1 MNIAIVCYP
10 TFGGSGVLATE
21 LGKALAEKGHQVHFI
36 TYQQPVRLS
45 GFHANLFYHEVRV
58 PTYPLF
64 DFPPYETA
72 LASAMVDVVIN
83 HDIQILHVHYAIP
96 HAAAAYMAK
105 QILAKKGISLPVITT
120 LHGTDITL
128 IGKDKTYRPV
138 VTFSM
143 EESDALTAVSENLK
157 EETYKN
163 FDISKPIEVIYNFV
177 DIANFNKKPVD
188 AFKKMVA
195 PNGEKIIMH
204 ASNFRKLKRVRDVV
218 DVFIRIANHMPAKLL
233 LIGDGPERP
242 ELESYTR
249 SLSLCNDIK
258 FLGKQEQIEDILPIA
273 DLFLLPSEYESFGLS
288 ALEAM
293 AAEVPVI
300 STNAGGLPEININGF
315 SGFMSNVGDIEDMSK
330 NAIAILSDPLIHQQ
344 FKTNA
349 FTQAKR
355 FGINTIVPQYEAL
368 YERVMGRKV

>member
-21 LGKALAEKGHQVHFI
+21 LGKVLAEKGHNIHFI

-45 GFHANLFYHEVRV
+45 GFHANIFYHEVRV

-72 LASAMVDVVIN
+72 LASAMVDVANN
-83 HDIQILHVHYAIP
+83 HDIDILHVHYAIP
-96 HAAAAYMAK
+96 HASAAYMAK
-105 QILAKKGISLPVITT
+105 QILMKQGKRLPVITT

-128 IGKDKTYRPV
+128 VGRDKTYSPV

-143 EESDALTAVSENLK
+143 EESDILTAVSENLK
-157 EETYKN
+157 EETYRN
-163 FDISKPIEVIYNFV
+163 FSIQKPIEVIYNFI
-177 DIANFNKKPVD
+177 DIDRFNKKPVD
-188 AFKKMVA
+188 AFKKLIA
-195 PNGEKIIMH
+195 PNGEKIIVH
-204 ASNFRKLKRVRDVV
+204 ASNFRKLKRIQDVV
-218 DVFIRIANHMPAKLL
+218 KVFLEIDKKIPSKLL

-242 ELESYTR
+242 EIEAFTR
-249 SLSLCNDIK
+249 TCNQSGEIK

-273 DLFLLPSEYESFGLS
+273 DLFLLPSEYESFGLA

-315 SGFMSNVGDIEDMSK
+315 SGYMSNVGDIDDMSK
-330 NAIAILSDPLIHQQ
+330 NAIAMLSDSATHLQ

-349 FTQAKR
+349 LAQAKR
-355 FGINTIVPQYEAL
+355 FGIDTIVPQYEAL
-368 YERVMGRKV
+368 YERVLESSI